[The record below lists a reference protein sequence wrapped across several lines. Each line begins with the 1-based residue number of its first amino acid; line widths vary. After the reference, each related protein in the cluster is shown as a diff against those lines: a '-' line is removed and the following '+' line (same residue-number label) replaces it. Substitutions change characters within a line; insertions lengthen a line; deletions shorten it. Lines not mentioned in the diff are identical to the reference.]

1 MAIRVRCPGC
11 RAVLGL
17 PESAAEKQSIRCP
30 RCRATVPVPRQV
42 DAVLDEP
49 EEEEPA
55 AAAKKTKAAP
65 ETAQPPP
72 WTRYHVV
79 GMLIGVI
86 VIVLVGTV
94 LYRFIF

>member
-1 MAIRVRCPGC
+1 
-11 RAVLGL
+11 
-17 PESAAEKQSIRCP
+17 
-30 RCRATVPVPRQV
+30 
-42 DAVLDEP
+42 VLDEP